1 MSTLL
6 KITGV
11 IFLLLFCPYGIA
23 EKHEI
28 DGVGALDEKIQKLVQ
43 QHRLSSVSYGIVD
56 KNGATHIA
64 SVGVADLQ
72 SNNAVTTDTA
82 YRVASVSK
90 RIVGIAI
97 MQLVESGQLSLD
109 DTLASHV
116 PDVPFENPWRDTAPL
131 KVLHLVENTTGWRDI
146 SLKAFAYNNEPRL
159 SLVDALAVDAE
170 SRTSRW
176 PPGSRHAY
184 TNSAAVVAALIVERI
199 TGMPFAVYAQQ
210 YIFAPLGINSA
221 SYSNNPTNL
230 ATGYAKGR
238 PVDYKPVLMTY
249 AGGLSVNISDAVK
262 LLSALANRNEALLSP
277 SGYERME
284 HSHST
289 NAGIFPAGYGVYN
302 YARYYDGWRFRG
314 HDGSLP
320 GWLSEFSY
328 SPEFNTGFVVLQ
340 NTENGPGFRAVVKAI
355 SDHLTAQFPSSELGK
370 TNKQANKAL
379 HGYYRYQNS
388 RNPTIA
394 FLERIASSNK
404 LVINENQALFSS
416 VFPPG
421 WHRELYYAGQ
431 GKWKNDKNEVVMVEA
446 NDPVLGRVIHYGD
459 RVFKQESAFLALA
472 DKFILIFWLLLFV
485 VLSVA
490 SPVWAYKLW
499 KNRYTAEGAALTR
512 RATLISLASTWGF
525 LLFLLFGFM
534 SPITR
539 LGSLGVV
546 SVGLWFTSILFA
558 LGTAYSAYL
567 FIRNRKLA
575 VNPVLRTLCYGFTL
589 LQIIVVLYLCWH
601 GTIGIVSWH

>member
-6 KITGV
+6 KLTGV
-11 IFLLLFCPYGIA
+11 IFLLLFCRFGIA
-23 EKHEI
+23 EAHQLG
-28 DGVGALDEKIQKLVQ
+28 GVSALDEKIQELVQ

-56 KNGATHIA
+56 NNGATHIA
-64 SVGVADLQ
+64 TIGMADLQ
-72 SNNAVTTDTA
+72 SKNAVTQDTV

-90 RIVGIAI
+90 MIVGIAI
-97 MQLVESGQLSLD
+97 MQLVESGQLNLD
-109 DTLASHV
+109 DTLVSHV
-116 PDVPFENPWRDTAPL
+116 PDVPFKNPWRDTAPL

-210 YIFAPLGINSA
+210 YIFAPLDINSA
-221 SYSNNPTNL
+221 TYANNPTNL
-230 ATGYAKGR
+230 ATGYAKGSA
-238 PVDYKPVLMTY
+238 VEYKPVLMTY
-249 AGGLSVNISDAVK
+249 AGGLSISTGDAIK

-284 HSHST
+284 HSHGT

-328 SPEFNTGFVVLQ
+328 SPEFNTGFFVLQ
-340 NTENGPGFRAVVKAI
+340 NTENGAGFRAVVKVI
-355 SDHLTAQFPSSELGK
+355 SDYLTAQFPAPELEK
-370 TNKQANKAL
+370 TDEHANKAL
-379 HGYYRYQNS
+379 HGYYRYQNL

-404 LVINENQALFSS
+404 LAINENQALFSG

-421 WHRELYYAGQ
+421 WHRELHYAGQ
-431 GKWKNDKNEVVMVEA
+431 GKWKNDKNEIVMVEA
-446 NDPVLGRVIHYGD
+446 NDPVLGKVIHYGD
-459 RVFKQESAFLALA
+459 RVFKQESTFLALA
-472 DKFILIFWLLLFV
+472 DKVVLVCWLLLFV
-485 VLSVA
+485 VLSLVT
-490 SPVWAYKLW
+490 PVWIYKLW
-499 KNRYTAEGAALTR
+499 KNRYTGEGAVFTR
-512 RATLISLASTWGF
+512 RATLISLASTWSF
-525 LLFLLFGFM
+525 LLFLLLGLM

-539 LGSLGVV
+539 LGSPGVV
-546 SVGLWFTSILFA
+546 SVGLWFTSIIFA
-558 LGTAYSAYL
+558 LGTAYSTYL
-567 FIRNRKLA
+567 LIRHRNLA
-575 VNPVLRTLCYGFTL
+575 VNPVLRILCYGFTL
-589 LQIIVVLYLCWH
+589 FQIIVVLYLCWH
-601 GTIGIVSWH
+601 GTIGIVSWQ